1 MEYIIMITARNKR
14 KILSRHKT
22 LEDAMT
28 AGKSAYEKS
37 NRGEV
42 ISCISGKIDDDGKIE
57 GQYKLYE
64 SWF

>member
-1 MEYIIMITARNKR
+1 MEYIIMITERNER
-14 KILSRHKT
+14 KVLSRHKT
-22 LEDAMT
+22 LEDAMV

-42 ISCISGKIDDDGKIE
+42 ISCISGKINDDGKIE